1 VTEDGAVEVPFTE
14 FSCSVPEWAIDY
26 NGHMNDAAYAKVL
39 TDANEAFLD
48 ALGLSEAYR
57 ERTGCSMYTV
67 EITLKFLHEV
77 GRDDVV
83 RAESRVASHDAK
95 RLSLRTTLL
104 VDDTAVATGESLYL
118 HVDTTAGKVTAFP
131 PDRAAVLEQVTD
143 HDTEPG

>member
-1 VTEDGAVEVPFTE
+1 VTEEAAVVVPFTE
-14 FSCSVPEWAIDY
+14 FSCGVPEWAIDY
-26 NGHMNDAAYAKVL
+26 NGHMNDSAYAKVL

-77 GRDDVV
+77 SHDDVV
-83 RAESRVASHDAK
+83 
-95 RLSLRTTLL
+95 TTLL
-104 VDDTAVATGESLYL
+104 VGETPVAKGESLYL

-131 PDRAAVLEQVTD
+131 PDRVAVLEQATA
-143 HDTEPG
+143 HDAESA

>member
-1 VTEDGAVEVPFTE
+1 MTEEAAVVVPFTE
-14 FSCSVPEWAIDY
+14 FSCGVPEWAIDY
-26 NGHMNDAAYAKVL
+26 NGHMNDSAYAKVL

-77 GRDDVV
+77 SRDDVV
-83 RAESRVASHDAK
+83 HAESRVASHDAK
-95 RLSLRTTLL
+95 RLSLATTLL
-104 VDDTAVATGESLYL
+104 VGETPVAKGQSLYL

-131 PDRAAVLEQVTD
+131 PDRVAVLAQATAHNAESA
-143 HDTEPG
+143 